1 MGKLFGGGLTTP
13 TGVTQ
18 GGSSTLYDTP
28 QQASTA
34 ANVASAVPTRM
45 FDPSDVKT
53 DDSGAVQLEP
63 KTTPATTFSPPFLQT
78 VNDPT
83 TGLPNAMSPKLTKG
97 GKLLTI
103 LTAATKGGLAGAG
116 SWTAGEGFEKG
127 QGLPFEQAMQ
137 REKLRGTRAANTIQ
151 EAQVQMLPWERA
163 IKMSTLG
170 KTQAEIGKMG
180 AETKAAGAK
189 AILDESESNAK
200 KYLKGE
206 DGIIYDI
213 SGKAPVAAEGQGN
226 QFIPADPEMV
236 KVNPNLKLGQPVPI
250 ATATKLKTLA
260 NSGIETINAGGR
272 VRTVNKATNEVIKDW
287 GPANPMVMYNLNNPL
302 AGTNSAA
309 NSGATGEDLLA
320 KLSPKQR
327 TLIKGIANY
336 EIDPNSAKTR
346 GVPAADAIILA
357 KQYNPSYD
365 QTQYGT
371 KSGIRKDFTTGT
383 SGKVIRNLN
392 TATGHLEQ
400 LDQAADALNNS
411 DFPMLNK
418 VANNLGFQVG
428 SDKTTNFNAVKNAVV
443 GELSS
448 IYKGTGAATDAEID
462 HVMQSISAAN
472 SPEQLKGFIKQ
483 SVHLMGSRLQALQYQ
498 YQSGIGN
505 PADFEMISPSSQK
518 TFEKYGAPV
527 QPTQKVAPKTSG
539 ATNPLQQ
546 KYQQSIPGIVFPNQ

>member
-18 GGSSTLYDTP
+18 GGTSTLYDTP
-28 QQASTA
+28 AEASTA
-34 ANVASAVPTRM
+34 ANVASAVPTKM
-45 FDPSDVKT
+45 FDPSNVQT
-53 DDSGAVQLEP
+53 DDSGAVQLQP
-63 KTTPATTFSPPFLQT
+63 QTTPATTFTPPFMQAA
-78 VNDPT
+78 VDPT
-83 TGLPNAMSPKLTKG
+83 TGLPNATSPKLTKG

-116 SWTAGEGFEKG
+116 SWTVGEGFERG
-127 QGLPFEQAMQ
+127 NQLPFQTAMQ
-137 REKLRGTRAANTIQ
+137 APALRSARA
-151 EAQVQMLPWERA
+151 EAALKESQVQMLPWQRA
-163 IKMSTLG
+163 IMAANLG
-170 KTQAEIGKMG
+170 KTQAEIGKFG
-180 AETKAAGAK
+180 AETKASNAK
-189 AILDESESNAK
+189 AVLDESDANAK

-213 SGKAPVAAEGQGN
+213 SGSAPVPTPNQQGA
-226 QFIPADPEMV
+226 FVPADDEMV
-236 KVNPNLKLGQPVPI
+236 KVNPNLKPGQPVPV

-260 NSGIETINAGGR
+260 NSGIETITAGGR
-272 VRTVNKATNEVIKDW
+272 VRTVNKATNQVIKDW
-287 GPANPMVMYNLNNPL
+287 GQATPMLMYNMNNPL
-302 AGTNSAA
+302 AGTSGVA

-371 KSGIRKDFTTGT
+371 KSGIRKDFTSGT
-383 SGKVIRNLN
+383 SSKVIRNLN

-400 LDQAADALNNS
+400 LDTAIDALNNS
-411 DFPMLNK
+411 DFPALNK

-428 SDKTTNFNAVKNAVV
+428 SDKLTNFNAVKNAVV

-448 IYKGTGAATDAEID
+448 IYKGTGAATDAEIE
-462 HVMQSISAAN
+462 HVGQTISSAN

-483 SVHLMGSRLQALQYQ
+483 SIHLMGSRLQALQYQ
-498 YQSGIGN
+498 YESGIGN
-505 PADFEMISPSSQK
+505 PADFEMISPKSQQ
-518 TFEKYGAPV
+518 TFQKYGAPV
-527 QPTQKVAPKTSG
+527 QLTQKVAPKT
-539 ATNPLQQ
+539 TPVVNPLQQ
-546 KYQQSIPGIVFPNQ
+546 KYQDKIPGIVFPQ